1 MENLHQSHIGIYKTK
16 VRARETVHWPNIN
29 QHIEMLI
36 YKCEVCQI
44 YQKELQKEPMIP
56 NDIPIYPFQIMA
68 SDLFNWNNQYFV
80 IVADYYSRY

>member
-16 VRARETVHWPNIN
+16 VRARETVHSPNIN

-36 YKCEVCQI
+36 YKYEVCQI